1 MLKAALFSGGKDSV
15 YAALT
20 QWPVDLFVM
29 FIYEFPRPSPHLLNI
44 HKAVELAGAL
54 GVPLALL
61 KVDRGKEFQQ
71 EVDFLRR
78 LGVGVI
84 VAGDQAVEEHLKYME
99 RLAGEVGA
107 SLKEPLWGM
116 DPAEVLARELEE
128 LDFLVVGARELELVC
143 DFVDRRAASSFLE
156 KTRRLGFDPIGERG
170 EYHSL
175 VVRARRL
182 GASISYRCLDVRRYQ
197 DYYIASVA

>member
-1 MLKAALFSGGKDSV
+1 MFSGGKDSV

-20 QWPVDLFVM
+20 QWPVDLFVT
-29 FIYEFPRPSPHLLNI
+29 FIYEFPRPSPHLINL

-71 EVDFLRR
+71 EAEFLRR
-78 LGVGVI
+78 LGVDVI
-84 VAGDQAVEEHLKYME
+84 VAGDQAVEEHLRYME

-107 SLKEPLWGM
+107 SLKEPLWGL
-116 DPAEVLARELEE
+116 DPVEVLARELEE
-128 LDFLVVGARELELVC
+128 LEFLVVGARELEAVC
-143 DFVDRRAASSFLE
+143 DYVDRRAAPSFLE
-156 KTRRLGFDPIGERG
+156 KARRLGFDPIGERG

-175 VVRARRL
+175 TVKVRRL
-182 GASISYRCLDVRRYQ
+182 GASISYRCLDVKRHQ
-197 DYYIASVA
+197 DYYIALVA